1 MLRITVFQPKGT
13 CKKFTDSMASLKVC
27 TNVIVQ
33 VSGRSESKVTY
44 TKKVQYCP
52 QRAQKDKESNWTFSI

>member
-44 TKKVQYCP
+44 TKK
-52 QRAQKDKESNWTFSI
+52 AQS